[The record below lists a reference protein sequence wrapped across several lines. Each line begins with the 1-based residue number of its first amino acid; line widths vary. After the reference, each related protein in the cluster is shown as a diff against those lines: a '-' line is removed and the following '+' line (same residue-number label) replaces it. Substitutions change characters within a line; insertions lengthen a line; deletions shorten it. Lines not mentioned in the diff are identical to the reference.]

1 MKQKELEVVE
11 PGEKMRTAGRREEE
25 EVSAEPEAEISLLE
39 RLGVN

>member
-1 MKQKELEVVE
+1 MVE
-11 PGEKMRTAGRREEE
+11 PGEKMRTGGRREEA